1 MASGAWESITING
14 RRFTCKADDDVTYHL
29 SGGFEN
35 EILMQGDGSM
45 THKKTRV
52 PGAISGIN
60 INIDDSR
67 DDLEFIEECQN
78 SLDFF
83 PVTGTKVDGTVLAGN
98 MQITDKN
105 DVSSAENTLELSLEG
120 TLEKL

>member
-35 EILMQGDGSM
+35 EILPQGDGTM
-45 THKKTRV
+45 QMKKTRV
-52 PGAISGIN
+52 SGAISGIN

-67 DDLEFIEECQN
+67 DDLEFIEQCQN
-78 SLDFF
+78 STSFF
-83 PVTGTKVDGTVLAGN
+83 PVTGTKVDGTVLSGS